1 MSGKADASRRPSK
14 TASTGSGFSLLKAA
28 AIGVMLALGVSR
40 YRHGDYKYGY
50 SNQYTNV
57 NAWLQ
62 MLKPDIVITEAELAA
77 SDGTN
82 GKPIYVAVNGTV
94 YDVSAEP
101 RLYGPGGSYSFFTG
115 KDGARAYITGCFA
128 TDMTHD
134 LRGVP
139 EESLIELDAWKKF
152 YETHGKYYRVGT
164 VIHPPIDPSIPPP
177 APCDAQKMPSS

>member
-1 MSGKADASRRPSK
+1 MG
-14 TASTGSGFSLLKAA
+14 L
-28 AIGVMLALGVSR
+28 MLALGTSR
-40 YRHGDYKYGY
+40 YLYGDFKYGCK
-50 SNQYTNV
+50 SSLSLVEAHAHGVDDNQYTNI

-62 MLKPDIVITEAELAA
+62 MFKPDVVLTEAELAA

-152 YETHGKYYRVGT
+152 YETHGKYYRVGR

-177 APCDAQKMPSS
+177 APCDVQKRPTS